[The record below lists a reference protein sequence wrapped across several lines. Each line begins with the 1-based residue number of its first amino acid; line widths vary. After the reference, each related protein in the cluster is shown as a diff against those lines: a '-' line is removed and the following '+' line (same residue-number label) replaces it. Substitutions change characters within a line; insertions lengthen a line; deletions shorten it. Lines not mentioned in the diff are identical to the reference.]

1 MVLELRNQHLM
12 PWAAQFLDRYPK
24 QQQTSKN
31 GQNNKL
37 GDSCDRRLTFD
48 KYSAAAS
55 SPDFSF
61 EISTKAFKA
70 AIGSAI
76 FNKSLKNLNFIWQVI
91 KELPAYISGDSIIW
105 NQYFR
110 ILVWPSVKLIV
121 LFFSNRIIS
130 IVGQPL

>member
-1 MVLELRNQHLM
+1 M

-24 QQQTSKN
+24 QQQTSS
-31 GQNNKL
+31 NKKEFHFAY
-37 GDSCDRRLTFD
+37 SCAQCLTFD

-76 FNKSLKNLNFIWQVI
+76 LI
-91 KELPAYISGDSIIW
+91 K
-105 NQYFR
+105 
-110 ILVWPSVKLIV
+110 VWKT
-121 LFFSNRIIS
+121 
-130 IVGQPL
+130 